1 MLKLYDAADAMLK
14 EMNNA
19 NGVDVYF
26 PAAKTT
32 KKALVVENVQQ
43 SQTGPGYQIF
53 GVSKTLIMEKSP
65 EVDSVR
71 VGDELTIAGAKY
83 RVTAHESVPR
93 ASIAPLR
100 WVRLYVTEVT

>member
-1 MLKLYDAADAMLK
+1 MLSLYESAEAMLK

-26 PAAKTT
+26 PGAKTT
-32 KKALVVENVQQ
+32 KKALVVDNVQQ

-65 EVDSVR
+65 EVASVR
-71 VGDELTIAGAKY
+71 VGDELTIAGVKY
-83 RVTAHESVPR
+83 RVTAHEGVPR
-93 ASIAPLR
+93 ASVAPLG